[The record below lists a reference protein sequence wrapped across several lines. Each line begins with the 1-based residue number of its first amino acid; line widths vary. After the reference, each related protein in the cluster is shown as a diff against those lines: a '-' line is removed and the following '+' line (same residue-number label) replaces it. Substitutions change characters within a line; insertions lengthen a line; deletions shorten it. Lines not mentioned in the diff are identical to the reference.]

1 MNSKGVKEFRK
12 NYLTNVPSEKNT
24 IFELSIDNHS
34 GQRRGK

>member
-12 NYLTNVPSEKNT
+12 KLFNVPSEKNT